1 MKPRHFIAQLDRKRI
16 EDAIAAAERQTSGEI
31 RVVVH
36 RQHVDDAVA
45 FAQKEFLRLGM
56 QKTRERN
63 AVLLFVAPASQAFAL
78 IGDEGVHAK
87 CGQPFWAGVAAVMQ
101 ENFRAGD
108 FTGALLEGITRAGQL
123 LAEHFPPRPGGT
135 NELPDKV
142 VEQ

>member
-1 MKPRHFIAQLDRKRI
+1 MKPRQFIAQLDRKRI
-16 EDAIAAAERQTSGEI
+16 EHAIVAAETKTSGEL
-31 RVVVH
+31 RVLVH
-36 RQHVDDAVA
+36 QQHVDDAVA

-87 CGQPFWAGVAAVMQ
+87 CGQAFWSEVAAAMQ
-101 ENFRAGD
+101 ESFRAGD

-123 LAEHFPPRPGGT
+123 LAAHFPPRPGET
-135 NELPDKV
+135 NELPDRV
-142 VEQ
+142 IEQ